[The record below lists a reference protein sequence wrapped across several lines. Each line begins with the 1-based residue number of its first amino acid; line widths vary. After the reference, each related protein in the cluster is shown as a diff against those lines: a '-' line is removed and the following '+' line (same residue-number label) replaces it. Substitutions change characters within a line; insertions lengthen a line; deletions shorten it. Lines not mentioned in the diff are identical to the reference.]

1 MCEALP
7 FSILHHP
14 CSSIRRTKPSRG
26 GRPRTQERR
35 LDGEYHHL
43 SCRPAPCLDPDPD
56 PAPDPDPDPS
66 HDLDFDPAPP
76 LPPSLHIHSVAGKFV
91 FLPMRSGQVRVL
103 IFQSSQK
110 SWPEISKYATVPKIH
125 FLLALGIF
133 KVVCTVRIVL
143 SGNSQLSLWNFS
155 RDIVVTEKGGGMD
168 LTLSLYRLQS

>member
-1 MCEALP
+1 MCETLS

-56 PAPDPDPDPS
+56 PAHDPS
-66 HDLDFDPAPP
+66 HDLDLDPEPP

-91 FLPMRSGQVRVL
+91 FLPMRSGQGVDFS
-103 IFQSSQK
+103 IITK
-110 SWPEISKYATVPKIH
+110 SWTGISKYATVPKIH

-155 RDIVVTEKGGGMD
+155 RDIVVTEEGGGMD